1 MSPGKRLVYLTILED
16 DLNYKLEQKQKKNDK
31 LIVSGSEKGIT
42 WLKKKKQKLIQYNIN
57 ISGWRNPSYDFEKL
71 YSMLEIVHG
80 DAPGKKEKN
89 P

>member
-1 MSPGKRLVYLTILED
+1 MSPGKRLMYLTILED

-42 WLKKKKQKLIQYNIN
+42 RLKKKLIQYNMN